1 MGVEMPDTPAIIR
14 ARVSGLLR
22 GHDLEGDGT
31 IAFER
36 EAFVLQTGRAR
47 LVLELRLL
55 EGYVTR
61 GDEVELHLDG
71 GDVVSLTAA
80 DPAALARD
88 LERHAL
94 ELPEFTRSLRIFGSR
109 RAAGGA
115 HRPEHDGFFA
125 PLLAARGAAE
135 RASTAEARRAA
146 LDARS
151 LRASLERR
159 LRDFASERY
168 PGDAPERRALEAELA
183 DCVAPML
190 ERFAAVDAAQER
202 LALCDDAERFLRWRE
217 WSHAL
222 AALFESA
229 DRCWP
234 DLGATL
240 TEDRREVP
248 SRWRFLRPRER
259 KQEAEGRRPE

>member
-1 MGVEMPDTPAIIR
+1 MPDTPAIIR

-125 PLLAARGAAE
+125 P
-135 RASTAEARRAA
+135 
-146 LDARS
+146 
-151 LRASLERR
+151 
-159 LRDFASERY
+159 
-168 PGDAPERRALEAELA
+168 
-183 DCVAPML
+183 
-190 ERFAAVDAAQER
+190 
-202 LALCDDAERFLRWRE
+202 
-217 WSHAL
+217 
-222 AALFESA
+222 
-229 DRCWP
+229 
-234 DLGATL
+234 
-240 TEDRREVP
+240 
-248 SRWRFLRPRER
+248 
-259 KQEAEGRRPE
+259 